1 MMTTMTPAEKIE
13 LALIPVIGIGF
24 WLAASLLP
32 DQMSLGS
39 LLINASALLLLQ
51 GFFRDLWLL
60 SKQKKTSPD
69 LQRKMQCMCAE
80 STFGMTGILFG
91 IILLGVGIDLAVP
104 MPQPQWGWSVLVM
117 IIMTIGFLIK
127 DYVIEWHPFR
137 VYKDLDHINIIFTW
151 KK

>member
-1 MMTTMTPAEKIE
+1 MKTAEKIE
-13 LALIPVIGIGF
+13 LALIPMIGMGF
-24 WLAASLLP
+24 WLIASILP
-32 DQMSLGS
+32 NQMSIGS
-39 LLINASALLLLQ
+39 LLINVSALLLLQ

-60 SKQKKTSPD
+60 SQQKKNSPD

-104 MPQPQWGWSVLVM
+104 MHHWGWSVLMM
-117 IIMTIGFLIK
+117 IIMTIGFFIK
-127 DYVIEWHPFR
+127 DYVIEWNPFR

-151 KK
+151 NK

>member
-1 MMTTMTPAEKIE
+1 MTTAEKIE
-13 LALIPVIGIGF
+13 LTLIPIVGICL
-24 WLAASLLP
+24 WLIASFLP
-32 DQMSLGS
+32 DRMSIGS
-39 LLINASALLLLQ
+39 LLIDTSALLLLQ

-60 SKQKKTSPD
+60 SQQKKTSPD

-104 MPQPQWGWSVLVM
+104 MPQWGWSVLVM
-117 IIMTIGFLIK
+117 IVMTIGFLIK
-127 DYVIEWHPFR
+127 DYVIEWNPFR
-137 VYKDLDHINIIFTW
+137 IYKDLDHINIIFTW

>member
-1 MMTTMTPAEKIE
+1 MTTAEKIE
-13 LALIPVIGIGF
+13 LAFIPIIGSVFLLISSF
-24 WLAASLLP
+24 LP
-32 DQMSLGS
+32 NQMSIGS

-60 SKQKKTSPD
+60 SQQKKNSPD

-91 IILLGVGIDLAVP
+91 IILFGVGIDLAVP
-104 MPQPQWGWSVLVM
+104 MPQWGWSILVM
-117 IIMTIGFLIK
+117 IIMAIGFLIK
-127 DYVIEWHPFR
+127 DYVIEWNPFR

>member
-1 MMTTMTPAEKIE
+1 MITTMTPAEKIE
-13 LALIPVIGIGF
+13 IALIPVIGIGF

-39 LLINASALLLLQ
+39 LLIDASALLLLQ
-51 GFFRDLWLL
+51 GFCRDLWLL
-60 SKQKKTSPD
+60 SQQKKTSPD

-91 IILLGVGIDLAVP
+91 LILLGVGIDLAVP
-104 MPQPQWGWSVLVM
+104 MPKWSWSVLVM

-127 DYVIEWHPFR
+127 DYVLEWHPFR
-137 VYKDLDHINIIFTW
+137 IYKDRDHINIIFTW